1 MPRSKQRILQ
11 AFYKWLQ
18 ECPVEF
24 QFQMEWMNDKD
35 INSMDEMY
43 KFIVFRNIPN
53 TEIIK
58 EKS

>member
-1 MPRSKQRILQ
+1 MTTTKKRILR
-11 AFYKWLQ
+11 AFYKWLE